1 VSAADSTSHIIQ
13 ALLVNIAI
21 TVAKAV
27 AAFFTGSGALL
38 AEAIHTGADCTN
50 QLLLLVGIRQAR
62 RLPDQAH
69 PLGYGRN
76 VYFWSFIVALLLFT
90 AGGVFSIYEGIHK
103 LHEPEPVEHVWLGF
117 LILGFSLLLEGGST
131 LGNIKELRR
140 RSSGVPFFRYLRE
153 TKDSDLVVVFGENA
167 AASLGLVLAM
177 GALGVAALTGDSR
190 WDAVGSLLVG
200 VVLVGVALFLA
211 TEIKALLVGESA
223 DPVIANAVRET
234 AAAQPLFGRVLHLL
248 TIQQAP
254 GEVVVLMKVGVK
266 SGTTA
271 EALSGAINEF
281 ETSLRA
287 KRPDVRWCFV
297 EPDVDRGVA
306 HARPDERSGAR
317 SIQSI

>member
-1 VSAADSTSHIIQ
+1 VSAETDSSTSHIIQ
-13 ALLVNIAI
+13 ALLVNLAI

-50 QLLLLVGIRQAR
+50 QVLLLVGVRQAR

-76 VYFWSFIVALLLFT
+76 IYFWSFIVALLLFS
-90 AGGVFSIYEGIHK
+90 AGGMFSIYEGVHK
-103 LHEPEPVEHVWLGF
+103 LHEPEPVERVWLGF

-131 LGNIKELRR
+131 LSNIRELRR
-140 RSSGVPFFRYLRE
+140 RAKGMPFFHYLHE

-177 GALGVAALTGDSR
+177 GALGLAGATGDSR

-200 VVLVGVALFLA
+200 LVLVGVALFLGV
-211 TEIKALLVGESA
+211 EIKGLLVGESA
-223 DPVIANAVRET
+223 DPDIAAAVREV
-234 AAAQPLFGRVLHLL
+234 AAGQPLFGRVLHLL
-248 TIQQAP
+248 TLQQAP
-254 GEVVVLMKVGVK
+254 SEVVVLMKVAVT

-281 ETSLRA
+281 EKALRA
-287 KRPDVRWCFV
+287 QRRDIRWCFV
-297 EPDVDRGVA
+297 EPDVDRGLSPPVSA
-306 HARPDERSGAR
+306 GQRDQQR
-317 SIQSI
+317 Q